1 MDPFIPM
8 IQSNLQDSA
17 RYEAL
22 HPLFKQVFD
31 YIKANDLSKVPAGR
45 IELDGSNLFI
55 NVVDTELIPAAS
67 AKLEAHRKYIDIHVP
82 LTQAELI
89 ACEHISGVGESEAP
103 FDEENDFALYTYSQ
117 PTWSL
122 VKPGEFLIV
131 YPEDTHAPL
140 VGNGPQRKLI
150 VKVLL

>member
-1 MDPFIPM
+1 M
-8 IQSNLQDSA
+8 ILANLADSP

-45 IELDGSNLFI
+45 IELDTDKLFI
-55 NVVDTELIPAAS
+55 NVVDTELISPNS

-82 LTQAELI
+82 ITQAELI
-89 ACEHISGVGESEAP
+89 GCAHISEVGESEAP
-103 FDEENDFALYTYSQ
+103 FDEEGDFALYTY
-117 PTWSL
+117 PHPLWLL
-122 VKPGEFLIV
+122 VKPGEFLVV

-140 VGNGPQRKLI
+140 VGKGAQRKLI

>member
-1 MDPFIPM
+1 M
-8 IQSNLQDSA
+8 ILANPADSP

-45 IELDGSNLFI
+45 IELDTDKLFI
-55 NVVDTELIPAAS
+55 NVVDTELISPNS

-82 LTQAELI
+82 ITQAELI
-89 ACEHISGVGESEAP
+89 GCAHISEVGESEAP
-103 FDEENDFALYTYSQ
+103 FDEEGDFALYTY
-117 PTWSL
+117 PRPLWLL
-122 VKPGEFLIV
+122 VKPGEFLVV

-140 VGNGPQRKLI
+140 VGKGAQRKLI

>member
-1 MDPFIPM
+1 M
-8 IQSNLQDSA
+8 IQANLQDSA
-17 RYEAL
+17 RYECL

-31 YIKANDLSKVPAGR
+31 YIKANDLSKVPASR
-45 IELDGSNLFI
+45 IELDGSKLFI
-55 NVVDTELIPAAS
+55 NVVDTQLIPAAS
-67 AKLEAHRKYIDIHVP
+67 VKLEAHRKYIDIHVP

-140 VGNGPQRKLI
+140 VGNGLQRKLI
-150 VKVLL
+150 VKVLMPEFL